1 MTCDPDSGPAAPVTK
16 PAALWCPAGQF
27 ALRDFPAE
35 PERKARR
42 PNTAPAY
49 YLGHPAGL
57 WITAMRPRRR
67 PIVAATQATG
77 ARCVNQP
84 VTASGPMSTPAS
96 AGLNP

>member
-1 MTCDPDSGPAAPVTK
+1 MMIFLTM
-16 PAALWCPAGQF
+16 
-27 ALRDFPAE
+27 RDFPAE

-42 PNTAPAY
+42 PHTAPAY

-67 PIVAATQATG
+67 PTASIAAAMQATG

-84 VTASGPMSTPAS
+84 VTASGPESTPAP